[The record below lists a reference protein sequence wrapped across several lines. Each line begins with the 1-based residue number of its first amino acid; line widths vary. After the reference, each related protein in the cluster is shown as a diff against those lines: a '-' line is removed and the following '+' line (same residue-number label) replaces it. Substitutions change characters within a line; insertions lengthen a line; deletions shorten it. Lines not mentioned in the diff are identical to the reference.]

1 MSRIY
6 YRSARAAVVCFD
18 LTNKATYEK
27 VEFWIDELLTNEENC
42 DIYIVGTKS
51 MFILSILF
59 LNSTVFF

>member
-1 MSRIY
+1 M
-6 YRSARAAVVCFD
+6 VGTVCVADHGVLIKYAD

-51 MFILSILF
+51 
-59 LNSTVFF
+59 T